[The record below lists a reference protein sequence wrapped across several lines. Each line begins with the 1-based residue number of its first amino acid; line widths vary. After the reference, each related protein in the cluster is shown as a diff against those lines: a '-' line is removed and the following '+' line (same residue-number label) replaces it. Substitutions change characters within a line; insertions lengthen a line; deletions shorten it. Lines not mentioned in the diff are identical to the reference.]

1 MNSFP
6 IRIFPIPVFRCLGI
20 GIAVAAL
27 AAASICTAQSKPDE
41 AQKPAADA
49 APDVLVLSNGDT
61 LHGKF
66 VSETAGKV
74 TFHSDPLGDVSV
86 SWDKIKEMHV
96 NEKFAVLDKTAKLR
110 GKKGSGNI
118 PMGTLD
124 VANQAITVHEENGAP
139 TTSIPAKDAQ
149 YIMDED
155 SLNKQVYHQP
165 SFFADGTARLP
176 QGLLW

>member
-1 MNSFP
+1 MNPLP
-6 IRIFPIPVFRCLGI
+6 IRIFPFLDFRSLGFAM
-20 GIAVAAL
+20 AVAAL
-27 AAASICTAQSKPDE
+27 AAATICPAQSKPDE

-66 VSETAGKV
+66 VSETAGNV

-96 NEKFAVLDKTAKLR
+96 NEKFAVLDQTAKLR
-110 GKKGSGNI
+110 GKKSSGSI

-124 VANQAITVHEENGAP
+124 VANEAVTVHPENAP
-139 TTSIPAKDAQ
+139 
-149 YIMDED
+149 
-155 SLNKQVYHQP
+155 
-165 SFFADGTARLP
+165 ARRRFP
-176 QGLLW
+176 